1 MPFWDGIFTRR
12 GGPSS
17 SSPSAAPPVPQ
28 TRVAVLGGRF
38 DPITT
43 AHLRV
48 ASEIIHTGTA
58 DEVWLVP
65 NGNSP
70 STRASYLH
78 RHLMCHLAV
87 DTTYTA
93 AVPVS
98 VCSIEMQEPEALATY
113 HLMQKLQLQH
123 PKHSFAF
130 VIGSELV
137 ESIRT
142 WDATGIP
149 DAGERL
155 WRGEC
160 KFLIVSRPSHPVP
173 PDLPPNF
180 YAIRAS
186 GMSGVTELAWEN
198 APGESSA
205 EVVRRVEG
213 GGYTMVDGLVAPAVL
228 AHMQRYKL
236 YKEQNGHT
244 VQKL

>member
-1 MPFWDGIFTRR
+1 MSERCTATETIRGTHSARRPASFQPHCQSHHGYLLQTEDG
-12 GGPSS
+12 
-17 SSPSAAPPVPQ
+17 
-28 TRVAVLGGRF
+28 
-38 DPITT
+38 
-43 AHLRV
+43 
-48 ASEIIHTGTA
+48 
-58 DEVWLVP
+58 
-65 NGNSP
+65 
-70 STRASYLH
+70 Y
-78 RHLMCHLAV
+78 
-87 DTTYTA
+87 
-93 AVPVS
+93 
-98 VCSIEMQEPEALATY
+98 
-113 HLMQKLQLQH
+113 QLQH

-142 WDATGIP
+142 WDAPGVP